1 MRKYARNP
9 GLNYVCT
16 LGEQSTQRFSLYQ
29 CIRTHL
35 PVQLCVGA
43 NLFAR
48 FEANLAQGSRL
59 DWNYETVEASLLST
73 MCYKPLTKLSTISR
87 SQWQQTRV

>member
-48 FEANLAQGSRL
+48 FEANLFAFGLELRNSRGEFTQHNVL
-59 DWNYETVEASLLST
+59 
-73 MCYKPLTKLSTISR
+73 
-87 SQWQQTRV
+87 QTANKIEYNIA